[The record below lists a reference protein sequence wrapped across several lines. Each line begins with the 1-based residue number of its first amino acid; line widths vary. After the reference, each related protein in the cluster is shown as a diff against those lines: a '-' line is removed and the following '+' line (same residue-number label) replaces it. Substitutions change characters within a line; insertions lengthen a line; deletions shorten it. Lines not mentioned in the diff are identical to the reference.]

1 MELIPTLVAGALLLV
16 LVGSLPAVAG
26 RSVRWG
32 WLVYVGALLGG
43 AAELSHVLN
52 GSQSLPNV
60 EASRVV
66 KYATAELRRA
76 REKNVLLIDGG
87 SFADHAIDVFV
98 LDRELARLGYS
109 VHAVRLTLS
118 GANHFERYRLQQD
131 VERRLEKKRRPRQR
145 WLYLAEVQRM
155 YDVKPL
161 ATFFRNEGTT
171 RSYHYLTPENAWY
184 ATLAMRT
191 RNVMPSEAW
200 FEPML
205 RHAFVN
211 GFNVGVSSRLISTD
225 DFEAATGRPKR
236 DRHHHPAFSGLTEQL
251 TALEQSPGPAVD
263 LPWLFDIRERR
274 ERRLWKGY
282 VNGLVYFGV
291 PSPQPN
297 ELLHE
302 RRFCAATQRPCIAP
316 DKSLLEALDQPTFW
330 RDRAHM
336 NVLGS
341 DIYSCWFV
349 KQLVDGGYLVK

>member
-1 MELIPTLVAGALLLV
+1 MGLIPTLVAAALLLV

-26 RSVRWG
+26 QSARWG
-32 WLVYVGALLGG
+32 LVIYLGAMLGG
-43 AAELSHVLN
+43 AAALGHVLN
-52 GSQSLPNV
+52 GSQALPNAD
-60 EASRVV
+60 ASRVV
-66 KYATAELRRA
+66 KYAVAELGRA

-109 VHAVRLTLS
+109 AHAVRLTLS

-131 VERRLEKKRRPRQR
+131 VERRLGPKRRPRQR

-161 ATFFRNEGTT
+161 ATFFRNQGTT
-171 RSYHYLTPENAWY
+171 RSYHYLTAENAWY
-184 ATLAMRT
+184 ATRAMHT

-200 FEPML
+200 FEPVL
-205 RHAFVN
+205 KHALVN
-211 GFNVGVSSRLISTD
+211 GFNVGVSSRSVSIE
-225 DFEAATGRPKR
+225 DFAAASGRPKR
-236 DRHHHPAFSGLTEQL
+236 DRHHHSAFAGLAEQL
-251 TALEQSPGPAVD
+251 SALEQSPGAAID

-274 ERRLWKGY
+274 ERRLWRGY
-282 VNGLVYFGV
+282 INGLVYFGV

-297 ELLHE
+297 ELAHE

-316 DKSLLEALDQPTFW
+316 DKPLLTALDQPNFW

-341 DIYSCWFV
+341 DIYSRWLA
-349 KQLVDGGYLVK
+349 QRLVDGGYLAK